1 MHMRSKIESLF
12 ETRFLRLFDIRYAEG
27 KHYFTAT
34 RRTQE
39 DMLANM
45 DDDAFRN
52 MLPDAVSCCVI
63 LRTEGEED
71 RLLLTEEY
79 RYPIGQ
85 FLLSVPAGL
94 IDPEDRNAPRD
105 EAIFRTAKRELE
117 EETGLQFGAKDEIS
131 LISACLL
138 SSPGMTDES
147 NAMVKMI
154 LHEPDLTRLSNK
166 GAVGSEL
173 FNGFRLLTV
182 GEAKAVMEKGADLDG
197 RFFSTYTWIGI
208 RAFLSECGRENG

>member
-1 MHMRSKIESLF
+1 MRFRIDPLF
-12 ETRFLRLFDIRYAEG
+12 ETKFIKLFDIRYAKD

-34 RRTQE
+34 RRKKE
-39 DMLANM
+39 DVLANM
-45 DDDAFRN
+45 DDEAFLN

-94 IDPEDRNAPRD
+94 IDPEDRMFPRD
-105 EAIFRTAKRELE
+105 EAIFRTAKREVE
-117 EETGLQFGAKDEIS
+117 EETGLAFREGDEIS
-131 LISACLL
+131 LISPCLL

-147 NAMVKMI
+147 NAMVKLI
-154 LHEPDLTRLSNK
+154 LHDPDTSALSSK

-173 FNGFRLLTV
+173 FSGFRLLTRA
-182 GEAKAVMEKGADLDG
+182 EALAVFEKGTDLDG

-208 RAFLSECGRENG
+208 RTFLL

>member
-1 MHMRSKIESLF
+1 MRSKIESLF
-12 ETRFLRLFDIRYAEG
+12 ETRFLRFFDIRYAEG

-45 DDDAFRN
+45 DDEAFRN

-94 IDPEDRNAPRD
+94 IDPEDRN
-105 EAIFRTAKRELE
+105 
-117 EETGLQFGAKDEIS
+117 
-131 LISACLL
+131 
-138 SSPGMTDES
+138 
-147 NAMVKMI
+147 
-154 LHEPDLTRLSNK
+154 
-166 GAVGSEL
+166 
-173 FNGFRLLTV
+173 
-182 GEAKAVMEKGADLDG
+182 
-197 RFFSTYTWIGI
+197 
-208 RAFLSECGRENG
+208 